1 MSDLRPILTTE
12 KLVMQF
18 GGVTAV
24 DNVDFSLREGELRC
38 LLGPNG
44 AGKSTFFKCLTGQ
57 LTPTSGRVRF
67 DGQDITGWETH
78 AIVGMGVGIKT
89 QVPNLFDGLS
99 AYENVR
105 MSARRKHLRPMA
117 KEKAEEMLEKCGI
130 AHLARREVGLLAH
143 GQRQLV
149 ELATVLAGEPRL
161 VLLDE
166 PAAGMAGD
174 ERDRL
179 ADLVLETS
187 RRAAVVVVEH
197 DMAFIRRI
205 AKFTTVFN
213 RGAIFR
219 EAMIDEIMSDRAV
232 QEIYLG
238 KQADVAA

>member
-105 MSARRKHLRPMA
+105 MSARRRHLRPMA

-166 PAAGMAGD
+166 PAAGMTGD